1 MVEIDVDVSALSAP
15 EQRML
20 EGLVPLLDAHA
31 DGVMR
36 LHPVHRAGIWRL
48 QAASVGSALDLLA
61 PTGVIRTQLSRPIVL
76 GALKRMMS
84 ELKSGTPARLAP
96 KPSEIQT
103 QPSLNATRIRRALAG
118 PAITAKESSS
128 VPPDRRDSSGFSSDP
143 NTTANRP
150 FRGSSDLRALLTLLI
165 QGGPG
170 LFEIRFQMALGQA
183 PSKTESI
190 RIDRGSNTFR
200 CRGFNRSELNKR
212 LQTGLQW
219 MQLPD
224 RSSTK
229 SDETQASLGP
239 LLFALGA
246 MTARDH
252 FILGAHTELEFQIRT
267 QVGYAKQW
275 DYTRIGEAFTEYS
288 PVADVA
294 VKLSLAPTEV
304 LACLNGYAALGLV
317 RTRTRTK
324 PNNPPTEEKPSGGL
338 FSKIRQAFS

>member
-31 DGVMR
+31 DGVIR

-48 QAASVGSALDLLA
+48 QAASTGSALDLLA
-61 PTGVIRTQLSRPIVL
+61 PTGVTRTQLSRPIVL

-84 ELKSGTPARLAP
+84 ELKSGAPVRSAP
-96 KPSEIQT
+96 KPSEILT
-103 QPSLNATRIRRALAG
+103 QPSLSATRIRRALAG
-118 PAITAKESSS
+118 PAITSKA
-128 VPPDRRDSSGFSSDP
+128 PSGFNSDP

-150 FRGSSDLRALLTLLI
+150 FLGNTDLHALLVLLM

-170 LFEIRFQMALGQA
+170 LFEIRFQTALGQT
-183 PSKTESI
+183 PSKTEAI
-190 RIDRGSNTFR
+190 RIDRGNNTFR

-212 LQTGLQW
+212 LQAGLQW

-224 RSSTK
+224 RSASR

-252 FILGAHTELEFQIRT
+252 FMLGAHTELEFQIRT

-294 VKLSLAPTEV
+294 LKLSVAPTEV

-317 RTRTRTK
+317 RTRTRPQ
-324 PNNPPTEEKPSGGL
+324 PNNPPPTEEKPSGGL